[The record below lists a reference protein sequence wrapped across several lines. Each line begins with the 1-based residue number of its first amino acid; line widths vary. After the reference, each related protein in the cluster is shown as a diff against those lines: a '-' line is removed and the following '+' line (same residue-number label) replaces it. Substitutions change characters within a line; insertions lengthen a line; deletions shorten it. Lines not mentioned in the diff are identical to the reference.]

1 MTSRIRP
8 KLQRHT
14 VRGSARGTVAIEGRC
29 SIGGREA
36 QDVLVTD
43 LDQLGCRMR
52 AAAVGVI
59 KSEPVVLWV
68 SQVGPI
74 PGRLKWTKG
83 GALGVAF
90 NAPLGDE
97 LLAALREASQL
108 SNVVPF
114 RR

>member
-8 KLQRHT
+8 KLQRQST
-14 VRGSARGTVAIEGRC
+14 RGSTRASVAIEGRC
-29 SIGGREA
+29 SFGGREA

-43 LDQLGCRMR
+43 LDESGCRMR
-52 AAAVGVI
+52 AAAIGVI

-74 PGRLKWTKG
+74 SGRLKWTKG

-90 NAPLGDE
+90 DAPLGDE
-97 LLAALREASQL
+97 LLAALREASHL
-108 SNVVPF
+108 SNVVPL